1 MRVPLTGR
9 VCLQIGVRGVVRLP
23 LVALERMGVVIGL
36 SIAAR
41 APTVG
46 VAIAMDPVS
55 VGVATAM
62 DPVSVGVVTV
72 MDPVVVVAPRTVPPS
87 LSGVG
92 VAAGTS
98 PRLPASGIVPVRMQP
113 LKSA

>member
-1 MRVPLTGR
+1 
-9 VCLQIGVRGVVRLP
+9 VVRLP

-46 VAIAMDPVS
+46 VAIAMDPVI

-72 MDPVVVVAPRTVPPS
+72 MDPVVVVVAPRTVPPS

-113 LKSA
+113 SKSA